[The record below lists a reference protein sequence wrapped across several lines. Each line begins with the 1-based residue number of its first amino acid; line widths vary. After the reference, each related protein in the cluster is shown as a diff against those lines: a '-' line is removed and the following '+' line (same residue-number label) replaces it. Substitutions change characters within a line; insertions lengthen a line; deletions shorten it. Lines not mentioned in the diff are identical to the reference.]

1 MNKQTVLISISV
13 IGLSIA
19 TSFVMY
25 RRINAKRKLK
35 RRINQQ
41 NITDNGDINYKE
53 IGKNIG
59 YGMSSK
65 REELYKRLIIQI
77 HPDRFTDD
85 RKVTA
90 TELSQRI
97 TEAKHN
103 YSELVEI
110 EKEVSEFIKL

>member
-1 MNKQTVLISISV
+1 MNKTVLISISV
-13 IGLSIA
+13 ICLSIP
-19 TSFVMY
+19 SILLYKIFK
-25 RRINAKRKLK
+25 KRKLK
-35 RRINQQ
+35 SRIKQQ
-41 NITDNGDINYKE
+41 IITDDGDINYKE
-53 IGKNIG
+53 IGKNIA

-85 RKVTA
+85 RNVTA

-103 YSELVEI
+103 YSALVEI
-110 EKEVSEFIKL
+110 EKDVNKFLK